1 MWLANF
7 DSLVSA
13 CSLSRLKGSK
23 DALANDLDTYIGR
36 KLLAACMFDLLAPF
50 KVAGGRFRFY
60 WEDWRNGLH
69 RKVFSSAL
77 LIFLT
82 SVGPA
87 MSFGEYL
94 SNNLEGSY
102 GVLEV
107 LVTTALCG
115 TIFSL
120 ISGSP
125 LVIVGATG
133 PFSIFGFNC
142 FRLARSYG
150 LPFLPWMSWILLIS
164 GLQHI
169 FLGLIS
175 ASTWYLPYIT
185 SFSGQVFGVLI
196 SMIYIVESCQN
207 VAESFYQGASAGRLD
222 AAFFYSI
229 IAFGQLAA
237 CMCAHICIIIFVCND
252 LNISLLN

>member
-1 MWLANF
+1 MTWGN
-7 DSLVSA
+7 
-13 CSLSRLKGSK
+13 CRL
-23 DALANDLDTYIGR
+23 
-36 KLLAACMFDLLAPF
+36 
-50 KVAGGRFRFY
+50 
-60 WEDWRNGLH
+60 EDWGPREPFRLAIKRFQSYGDDWKNGYH
-69 RKVFSSAL
+69 RKVASAAL

-94 SNNLEGSY
+94 SNNLNGSY
-102 GVLEV
+102 GVLVV

-142 FRLARSYG
+142 YRLAQMYG
-150 LPFLPWMSWILLIS
+150 IPFLPWMAWIMVIS

-169 FLGLIS
+169 VLGLIG
-175 ASTWYLPYIT
+175 ASTKYLPSIT

-207 VAESFYQGASAGRLD
+207 VAESFQQGSNSGRLD
-222 AAFFYSI
+222 GAFFYSI

-237 CMCAHICIIIFVCND
+237 CMYLHGARSWLIFNET
-252 LNISLLN
+252 

>member
-1 MWLANF
+1 MKSAECRWKDWGPREPVRLA
-7 DSLVSA
+7 
-13 CSLSRLKGSK
+13 
-23 DALANDLDTYIGR
+23 IE
-36 KLLAACMFDLLAPF
+36 
-50 KVAGGRFRFY
+50 RFREY
-60 WEDWRNGLH
+60 GDDWRQGLH
-69 RKVFSSAL
+69 RKVFSAAL

-94 SNNLEGSY
+94 FNNLNGSY

-142 FRLARSYG
+142 YRLAQMYDV
-150 LPFLPWMSWILLIS
+150 PFMPWMAWIMVIS

-169 FLGLIS
+169 VLGLIG
-175 ASTWYLPYIT
+175 ASTKYLPSIT
-185 SFSGQVFGVLI
+185 SFSGQVFGVLV

-207 VAESFYQGASAGRLD
+207 VAESFQQGSLLGRLD
-222 AAFFYSI
+222 GAFFYSI

-237 CMCAHICIIIFVCND
+237 CMFLHAGRTWLIFNET
-252 LNISLLN
+252 

>member
-1 MWLANF
+1 
-7 DSLVSA
+7 
-13 CSLSRLKGSK
+13 
-23 DALANDLDTYIGR
+23 
-36 KLLAACMFDLLAPF
+36 MFDLLRHIKAPF
-50 KVAGGRFRFY
+50 NVAGGRFRFY
-60 WEDWRNGLH
+60 WQDWRNGLH

-169 FLGLIS
+169 FLGLIR

-237 CMCAHICIIIFVCND
+237 CMCVRIVLYFLFATI
-252 LNISLLN
+252 

>member
-1 MWLANF
+1 MG
-7 DSLVSA
+7 
-13 CSLSRLKGSK
+13 C
-23 DALANDLDTYIGR
+23 
-36 KLLAACMFDLLAPF
+36 
-50 KVAGGRFRFY
+50 
-60 WEDWRNGLH
+60 H

-94 SNNLEGSY
+94 SNNLDASY

-142 FRLARSYG
+142 YRLARFYG
-150 LPFLPWMSWILLIS
+150 LPFLPWMSWIMLIS

-169 FLGLIS
+169 FLGLIQ
-175 ASTWYLPYIT
+175 ASTWFLPYIT

-207 VAESFYQGASAGRLD
+207 VAESFYQGSSSGRLD

-237 CMCAHICIIIFVCND
+237 CLFLHGARSWFVFNDRSAICFHILRGVNVRLDAMMITIVHTRPACVFFDCLCA
-252 LNISLLN
+252 

>member
-1 MWLANF
+1 MKLRF
-7 DSLVSA
+7 L
-13 CSLSRLKGSK
+13 LS
-23 DALANDLDTYIGR
+23 
-36 KLLAACMFDLLAPF
+36 PF
-50 KVAGGRFRFY
+50 KEAGLRFRYYFD
-60 WEDWRNGLH
+60 DWRDGWH
-69 RKVFSSAL
+69 RKVPSAAL

-94 SNNLEGSY
+94 SNNLDGSY

-115 TIFSL
+115 TIFAL
-120 ISGSP
+120 LGGSP

-142 FRLARSYG
+142 YQIAKTFDF
-150 LPFLPWMSWILLIS
+150 PFLPWMSWILIIA
-164 GLQHI
+164 GLQHL

-175 ASTWYLPYIT
+175 ASTWYLPFIT

-207 VAESFYQGASAGRLD
+207 VAESFQKGSSAGRLD
-222 AAFFYSI
+222 AAFFYFI

-237 CMCAHICIIIFVCND
+237 CMSLHGARSWLI
-252 LNISLLN
+252 LNAK